1 MSEDLTAAQIAAT
14 YEGMLHA
21 VQSITDIIDGNT
33 LSPFN
38 NANKQDYMDRSV
50 GHLEAMK
57 VKTFWTTE
65 DMSPIDAAITAG
77 KAWSE

>member
-1 MSEDLTAAQIAAT
+1 MSEDLTAAQIAAN

-21 VQSITDIIDGNT
+21 VQAITDVVDGNT
-33 LSPFN
+33 LSKFN
-38 NANKQDYMDRSV
+38 NDNKQDYVDRNV
-50 GHLEAMK
+50 THLERL
-57 VKTFWTTE
+57 KTRDYWTTE